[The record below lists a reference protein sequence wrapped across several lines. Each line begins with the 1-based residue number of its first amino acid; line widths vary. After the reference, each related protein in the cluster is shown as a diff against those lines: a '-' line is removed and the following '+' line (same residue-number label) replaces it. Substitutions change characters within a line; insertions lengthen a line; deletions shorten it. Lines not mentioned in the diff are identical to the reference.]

1 MDYETIFGLAEPF
14 LKKNDFGFP
23 HTMRVYNIAK
33 NNFTIPKDIEELV
46 FGSII
51 MHDIGGSSIKK
62 QYQNGPII
70 AKSILEKL
78 GYDENF
84 INQVCEIIA
93 THHNHPDN
101 PSLVFKILYDSDKLV
116 MFSNEEFSYYD
127 SQSGFDW
134 NQIINLIYHKHA
146 RLLAKEFLEKR
157 RENK

>member
-1 MDYETIFGLAEPF
+1 MNFEMIFCLAEPF
-14 LKKNDFGFP
+14 LKKNDFGLP
-23 HTMRVYNIAK
+23 HTRRVYDVAK

-46 FGSII
+46 FCSII

-78 GYDENF
+78 GCDENF

-101 PSLVFKILYDSDKLV
+101 PSLAFKILYDSDKLV

-127 SQSGFDW
+127 SQSDFDW
-134 NQIINLIYHKHA
+134 NQIINLIYHEHA
-146 RLLAKEFLEKR
+146 RHLAREFLEKR
-157 RENK
+157 RQNK

>member
-14 LKKNDFGFP
+14 LKKNDFGLP

-33 NNFTIPKDIEELV
+33 NNFTITKDIEELV
-46 FGSII
+46 FCSII

-70 AKSILEKL
+70 AKSILKKL

-84 INQVCEIIA
+84 INQVCEIIV

-127 SQSGFDW
+127 SQSDFDW

-146 RLLAKEFLEKR
+146 RLLPREFLEKR
-157 RENK
+157 RQNK

>member
-1 MDYETIFGLAEPF
+1 MIFCLAEPF
-14 LKKNDFGFP
+14 LKKNDFGLP
-23 HTMRVYNIAK
+23 HTRRVYDVAK

-46 FGSII
+46 FCSII

-78 GYDENF
+78 GCDENF

-101 PSLVFKILYDSDKLV
+101 PSLAFKILYDSDKLV

-127 SQSGFDW
+127 SQSSFNW
-134 NQIINLIYHKHA
+134 NQIIKLIYHKHV
-146 RLLAKEFLEKR
+146 RHLAKEFLEKR
-157 RENK
+157 RQNK

>member
-14 LKKNDFGFP
+14 LKKNDFGLS
-23 HTMRVYNIAK
+23 HTRRVYNIAK
-33 NNFTIPKDIEELV
+33 NNFTTPKDIDELV
-46 FGSII
+46 FCSII
-51 MHDIGGSSIKK
+51 LHDIGGSSIKK

-93 THHNHPDN
+93 THHNHPNN
-101 PSLVFKILYDSDKLV
+101 PSLAFKILYDSDKLV

-127 SQSGFDW
+127 SQSDFDW
-134 NQIINLIYHKHA
+134 NQIIKLIYHKHA
-146 RLLAKEFLEKR
+146 RFLAKEFLEKR
-157 RENK
+157 KQNK